1 MKDVTDWAEGSILAG
16 AQIAI
21 RYNVIPDA
29 QWFDGDYKSVPDSW
43 LRLVHKQLE
52 GSQKATQYVKSL
64 ASFYADVTIPFTTRE
79 QLPVTALVELDEDR
93 PPARVEIV
101 IDGFATNWEGND
113 IHVPPTRLVA
123 DFRETLTLFES
134 GHIVYTPSF
143 LIHPSADVSPVHITA
158 LTSLVSTPSAGYG
171 QSHDKLRGS
180 IRFWRVESGEAL
192 DLVSF
197 FRERIR
203 SLVAADSA
211 DNVIAD
217 IVRPVLK
224 SAGWSDRE
232 RDEAR
237 DSIAALEWGHLRSA
251 SVEMVHPR
259 RYDEFVSWCVAAP
272 GGNMEVDDDRRAF
285 AALAQNIL
293 DWQNQD
299 KSEVADSLAQAV
311 GLNGEF
317 LLIHP
322 KMTFRCSRNSR
333 TFNEM
338 CSTIGGCPYVMLTEV
353 ILAYNEYLL
362 DQSARLIDQ
371 IQQSVRK
378 PGWSSTDSNIG
389 MTKVESD
396 LKKRT
401 RLFELQSLHALPNVF
416 RYPTER
422 KVFEAIEM
430 QRGLGQRSEGINRFT
445 HRLYELR
452 KDITDLAERR
462 DTRRINA
469 FLCALSILQVS
480 GLFLTAL
487 TSYATFKIAY
497 VTLEWQEWGWLLLFG
512 GLVATVG
519 TAIIAGVWPLI
530 RDWRLV
536 QQPKHRGPSRQYR

>member
-1 MKDVTDWAEGSILAG
+1 MKDVTNWADNSILAG

-21 RYNVIPDA
+21 RYNVIPDT

-43 LRLVHKQLE
+43 LRLVHDQLE

-64 ASFYADVTIPFTTRE
+64 ASFYADVTIPFTSRE
-79 QLPVTALVELDEDR
+79 QLPVTALVEPSDDR
-93 PPARVEIV
+93 PPAHVEIV

-123 DFRETLTLFES
+123 NFRETLTLFES

-143 LIHPSADVSPVHITA
+143 LIHSSADASPVHITA

-180 IRFWRVESGEAL
+180 IRFRRIQGGETL

-211 DNVIAD
+211 DNIIAD
-217 IVRPVLK
+217 IVRPVLIT
-224 SAGWSDRE
+224 AGWSQRE
-232 RDEAR
+232 RDKAR
-237 DSIAALEWGHLRSA
+237 ISIAALEWSHLRSA
-251 SVEMVHPR
+251 AVEMVHPR
-259 RYDEFVSWCVAAP
+259 RYDEFVSWCEAAS
-272 GGNMEVDDDRRAF
+272 GGDMEVDDDRRSF

-311 GLNGEF
+311 GLNSEI

-333 TFNEM
+333 TFSEM
-338 CSTIGGCPYVMLTEV
+338 CDAIGGCPYVMLTEV
-353 ILAYNEYLL
+353 VLAYNEYLL

-371 IQQSVRK
+371 IQHSVRK
-378 PGWSSTDSNIG
+378 PGWSSTDSKID
-389 MTKVESD
+389 MKKAARD
-396 LKKRT
+396 LDKRI
-401 RLFELQSLHALPNVF
+401 RLFELQSLHALPNIF

-422 KVFEAIEM
+422 KVFDAIEK
-430 QRGLGQRSEGINRFT
+430 QRGLSQRSEGIDRFT
-445 HRLYELR
+445 RRLYELR

-469 FLCALSILQVS
+469 FLSALSILQVS

-487 TSYATFKIAY
+487 TSYATFKIAF
-497 VTLEWQEWGWLLLFG
+497 VTLERQEWGWLVLFLCLLAT
-512 GLVATVG
+512 LVCAVIVG
-519 TAIIAGVWPLI
+519 VRAFM
-530 RDWRLV
+530 RD
-536 QQPKHRGPSRQYR
+536 